1 MMQWRNVSPYHL
13 NSIKNCQ
20 SGARLF
26 NFKTITPFANFTHV
40 FVFCLVCM
48 QHPSFNNFSEL
59 ATLLWFTKKFTY
71 PKLRPTARN
80 WCCLSFPFWKQEAFW
95 QSWIFQHLHSVT
107 TVMYIQPLLSLTHSA
122 LCFAGLRLLIPENNG
137 ENKNK

>member
-59 ATLLWFTKKFTY
+59 ATLLWFTKIFTY

-80 WCCLSFPFWKQEAFW
+80 WCCLSFPFWSRKLSGSHEFSSISIQW
-95 QSWIFQHLHSVT
+95 QQLCTFNLCSHWLI
-107 TVMYIQPLLSLTHSA
+107 LSFA
-122 LCFAGLRLLIPENNG
+122 LQVLGY
-137 ENKNK
+137 